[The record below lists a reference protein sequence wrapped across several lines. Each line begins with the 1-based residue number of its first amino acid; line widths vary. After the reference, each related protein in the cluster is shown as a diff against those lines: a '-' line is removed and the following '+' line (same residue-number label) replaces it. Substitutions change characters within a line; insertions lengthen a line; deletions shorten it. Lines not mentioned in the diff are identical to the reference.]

1 MKICIQCGQVVAE
14 AVSNCP
20 TCGAASAAGRA
31 AIDDYRILEVRQ
43 EGYASILCKARREGE
58 AKPVAIR
65 IFTPPA
71 GFDAQLADRLKRELE
86 ELQTLPP
93 SYFVRHRAIRQS
105 SEGLWYRISEWVETM
120 RWGSLLAS
128 ERLKEPRRCLDLFL
142 RIASI
147 LEGLHRIGHIIPH
160 LILDDILV
168 YEDDAGA
175 LKVKIDYKL
184 SRFLDPQLERPG
196 PMLARLLALH
206 PDIVNQR
213 PLDHRSDIWSLG
225 KIFVE
230 ILAADP
236 DATDLVARVDT
247 LPVPP
252 EVRTLVRLM
261 LSDAPDLRP
270 GSMAEV
276 AAALGRVSEQAIAA
290 ASDAAGEVSG
300 VAART
305 LRRLNLRL
313 GLLIVLLAVLI
324 AVGGLLWYYL
334 GLRHPNSEI
343 ALQGYANQYAGAV
356 AFVVV
361 DYGLRLG
368 NQEVYHNRSEGTAFL
383 VDDQGYLLT
392 NRHVVCPWLEDPR
405 LLTAIGLLRQRPE
418 ELDLTYQ
425 VFVWFEGQ
433 RAFSQLPGLPGD
445 APVEDIYRTETA
457 FSTRGARRVRI
468 VGVAPLPVKTGERLR
483 SPLGDDFAVLKIDA
497 VPPGR
502 AALPLAADFEAAA
515 MPKLA
520 PLITL
525 GFPLGSRTQATTVN
539 VSVTSGHVRRTFEN
553 MIQVDTSIHPGNSG
567 GPFIDERGRVIGIAA
582 SVAMDWSRG
591 QEPVATRLSDIGL
604 VLPITK
610 AAAFV
615 AELKAGAHK
624 WNGEL
629 DLALEARL
637 ARIMALARKR
647 QWEQARTLVLSE
659 LAAVRTPPLIMAA
672 AMVHL
677 CAEDLAGGRRLFEE
691 FLSIDP
697 DSNMTR
703 LMLLV
708 IDHLAEQTLA
718 SAQRQP
724 LTALDWRSQDE
735 FIGYLARILT
745 GEVDAAGTLQG
756 GYSPSEKSWLHL
768 TAGLVAESRGHGA
781 AARPLL
787 ETAALWSNPESWSLY
802 LALSRLDRLQQERLA
817 QLADPDLNRA
827 YRQQI
832 EAFGR
837 RLDQALAAKDALKT
851 RLTVSLMALKRADAG
866 PGARRRILED
876 IRAADADNSALLV
889 TLAYTSAMVEDW
901 PAALAYARQF
911 LALPGRTSGGKLS
924 MGLFEPE
931 ILQILGQTAP
941 ARERLAAYSANVPDP
956 WYRSLSESLLD
967 PARQKAL
974 AARAEENPAYLLTGH
989 TALGL
994 WAEGRKDVP
1003 GAIRH
1008 YREALGSYLDHRI
1021 EYDFAM
1027 ARVKR
1032 LRRQADE

>member
-1 MKICIQCGQVVAE
+1 MKICVQCGQVVAE
-14 AVSNCP
+14 AVSTCP
-20 TCGAASAAGRA
+20 ICGAASAVGRA

-43 EGYASILCKARREGE
+43 EGYASILCKARREGDAE
-58 AKPVAIR
+58 PVAIR

-71 GFDAQLADRLKRELE
+71 GFDARLADRLKRELE
-86 ELQTLPP
+86 ELQTLPAH
-93 SYFVRHRAIRQS
+93 YFVRHRAIRQS
-105 SEGLWYRISEWVETM
+105 SEGLWYRVSEWVETM

-128 ERLKEPRRCLDLFL
+128 ERLRETRRCLDLFF

-168 YEDDAGA
+168 YEDVAGA

-184 SRFLDPQLERPG
+184 SRFLDPRLERPG

-252 EVRTLVRLM
+252 EMRILVRLM

-276 AAALGRVSEQAIAA
+276 AAALGRVSDQAIALA
-290 ASDAAGEVSG
+290 ADATGEAPG

-313 GLLIVLLAVLI
+313 SLLIVLLAVLI

-334 GLRHPNSEI
+334 GFRHPNSEI
-343 ALQGYANQYAGAV
+343 ALQGYANQYAGSV

-368 NQEVYHNRSEGTAFL
+368 NREVYHNRSEGTAFL

-418 ELDLTYQ
+418 KLDLAYQ
-425 VFVWFEGQ
+425 VFVWFDGQ
-433 RAFSQLPGLPGD
+433 RAFSQLPGLSGD
-445 APVEDIYRTETA
+445 APVEDFYRTESA

-483 SPLGDDFAVLKIDA
+483 SPLGDDFAVLRIDD

-502 AALPLAADFEAAA
+502 IALPLAANFQATAL
-515 MPKLA
+515 PKLA

-525 GFPLGSRTQATTVN
+525 GFPLGSRTQAATVN
-539 VSVTSGHVRRTFEN
+539 VSVTSGHVRRTFDN

-567 GPFIDERGRVIGIAA
+567 GPFIDDRGRVIGIAA
-582 SVAMDWSRG
+582 SVAMDWAQG
-591 QEPVATRLSDIGL
+591 PAPVATRLSDIGL

-615 AELKAGAHK
+615 ADLKAGAPK

-637 ARIMALARKR
+637 ARIMALARAGK
-647 QWEQARTLVLSE
+647 WAQARALAARE
-659 LAAVRTPPLIMAA
+659 LALVRTPPLIMVA

-677 CAEDLAGGRRLFEE
+677 CAGDYTGGRGLFEE

-697 DSNMTR
+697 ESNLAR
-703 LMLLV
+703 LMLVV
-708 IDHLAEQTLA
+708 IDHFAGQTLA
-718 SAQRQP
+718 SVQHLP
-724 LTALDWRSQDE
+724 LTKLDWRSQDE

-745 GEVDAAGTLQG
+745 GEIDAAGALKG
-756 GYSPSEKSWLHL
+756 GYSPSEKSWLYL
-768 TAGLVAESRGHGA
+768 TAGLVAEGRGHGA

-787 ETAALWSNPESWSLY
+787 ETAALWGSPESWSLY
-802 LALSRLDRLQQERLA
+802 LALARLNRLQQERLA
-817 QLADPDLNRA
+817 QLTDPDLNRA

-832 EAFGR
+832 EVFER
-837 RLDQALAAKDALKT
+837 RLDQALAAKSARQK
-851 RLTVSLMALKRADAG
+851 RLAVPLMALKRADAG
-866 PGARRRILED
+866 PGVKRRILED
-876 IRAADADNSALLV
+876 IRAEDKDNDDLLV
-889 TLAYTSAMVEDW
+889 
-901 PAALAYARQF
+901 ALAYYSAMADDWQAALTYAREF
-911 LALPGRTSGGKLS
+911 LSLPGRTSAGKLS
-924 MGLFEPE
+924 VGLFEPE
-931 ILQILGQTAP
+931 ILQMLGQTTQ
-941 ARERLAAYSANVPDP
+941 ARKRLDAYRAGVPDP
-956 WYRSLSESLLD
+956 WYRSLSESLLNT
-967 PARQKAL
+967 ARQEAL
-974 AARAEENPAYLLTGH
+974 TLRAEEDPAYLLTGH

-1008 YREALGSYLDHRI
+1008 YREALGSYMDHRI

-1032 LRRQADE
+1032 LRQVNE